1 MHPRSATLAF
11 MFSTVLSCMGND
23 SLPKDNLCAQ
33 GGTSACAGADQ
44 RLDDENS
51 FLQTVKTLA
60 SRNILTPHSQVEK
73 RVARDMAHASIHD
86 VMWPAD
92 YVIPSEGAEMCLY
105 SKLPEDQ
112 VYQATGFG
120 WTASK
125 LPNWVM
131 AMMFTI
137 SDEAVRQLQEATG
150 TDLSRPWPCG
160 YSFFTA
166 MYAGGYMLFQQ
177 GGEEF
182 ELPADQGFLLGKGTA
197 RRHALVRWKYVA
209 SPDGQ
214 AQQDHAAGF
223 HIHLTT
229 NLRAVNVGEAK
240 FALKGGG
247 GSDTLNIPPGEPA
260 WVHYTQSTLQASNQV
275 WRGEGVQLLSVKPI
289 GRLGYK
295 VRILEAT
302 GGGTFSRPDSDKKKK
317 TQKTRTTRKK
327 KKKRPKTKTT
337 QARQQQNEKT
347 TKHTKTKKKATNTK
361 TDEGEYGEEGESYK
375 MCSLPHPA
383 NQLLEE
389 GNFKEIFSLTFTE
402 DQKWY
407 DVNEQVVIKHGNSYR
422 VEYWY
427 DTTNETCHTINGFGP
442 CTSGFDLHFFYKELA
457 GNNEPFPGYVMDQG
471 PWFMRTPNIDSATA
485 SSMLAEWRQDPAHG
499 PESGTYGCPNGQRL
513 PLGV

>member
-1 MHPRSATLAF
+1 
-11 MFSTVLSCMGND
+11 MGND

-60 SRNILTPHSQVEK
+60 SRNILTPHSQVKK
-73 RVARDMAHASIHD
+73 RVARDTSNNNNNNSNTNNNNNNNNSSNNTSNSKSNNMAHASIHD

-302 GGGTFSRPDSDKKKK
+302 GGGTFSRPDSD
-317 TQKTRTTRKK
+317 
-327 KKKRPKTKTT
+327 
-337 QARQQQNEKT
+337 
-347 TKHTKTKKKATNTK
+347 
-361 TDEGEYGEEGESYK
+361 SYK

-485 SSMLAEWRQDPAHG
+485 SSMLAKWRKDPAHG

>member
-302 GGGTFSRPDSDKKKK
+302 GGGTFSRPDSD
-317 TQKTRTTRKK
+317 
-327 KKKRPKTKTT
+327 
-337 QARQQQNEKT
+337 
-347 TKHTKTKKKATNTK
+347 
-361 TDEGEYGEEGESYK
+361 SYK